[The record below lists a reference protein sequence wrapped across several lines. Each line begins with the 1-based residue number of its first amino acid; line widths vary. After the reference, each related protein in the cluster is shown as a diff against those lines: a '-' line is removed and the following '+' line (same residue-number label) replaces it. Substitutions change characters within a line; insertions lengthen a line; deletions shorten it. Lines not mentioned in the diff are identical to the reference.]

1 MQPLGIQYSI
11 RYRDTHAWA
20 DEGLPLNERL
30 RGFIASLDNVADAKT
45 LSWKVYNQSI
55 LSLGMVCEDYLGH
68 KVFQR

>member
-11 RYRDTHAWA
+11 RYRETYAWA

-30 RGFIASLDNVADAKT
+30 RGFISSLDSAGDPKS
-45 LSWKVYNQSI
+45 LPWKIYNQSI

-68 KVFQR
+68 EVFRR